1 MRLMPHLRWQAL
13 VPLLQPKWGTGFLA
27 QLPRFGS
34 KEKLMAVELDDRTAG
49 ARRLKDK
56 VCVVTGA
63 GQGIGR
69 ATARRLGQEGGTV
82 VVADRIDA
90 TATEALA
97 ELRNHGVEAM
107 KSIVDL
113 GTFAG
118 AQNLVSQTLEAYGR
132 IDVLVNNVGGTI
144 WMKPYHLYTEE
155 EVVLEIERSLY
166 PTLWCCLAVLPIMM
180 AQKSGSIVNLGS
192 QAIRGLYRV
201 PYAASKGG
209 ILALG
214 KVLAMEY
221 GRYGIR
227 VNTVS
232 PGGTDIADRVTP
244 RLLIRPGF
252 TADEGAKSEAENY
265 RREMMEDSQNQQALR
280 RRGLPEE
287 QAAAIAFLASDDS
300 SFITG
305 EVINCSGGQS

>member
-1 MRLMPHLRWQAL
+1 M
-13 VPLLQPKWGTGFLA
+13 
-27 QLPRFGS
+27 
-34 KEKLMAVELDDRTAG
+34 EVELDARAAG
-49 ARRLKDK
+49 ARRLADK

-69 ATARRLGQEGGTV
+69 AAARRLGQEGGRI

-90 TATEALA
+90 SATRTLT
-97 ELRNHGVEAM
+97 ELREQDVDAM
-107 KSIVDL
+107 KVLLDL
-113 GTFAG
+113 STFAG
-118 AQNLVSQTLEAYGR
+118 AQSLMTEVLDAYGR

-144 WMKPYHLYTEE
+144 WIKPYHLYSEE
-155 EVVLEIERSLY
+155 EVKLELERSLY
-166 PTLWCCLAVLPIMM
+166 PPLWCCLAVLPIMIKQM
-180 AQKSGSIVNLGS
+180 SGSIVNLGS
-192 QAIRGLYRV
+192 QSIRGLYRA

-209 ILALG
+209 ILALS

-227 VNTVS
+227 VNTMS

-244 RLLIRPGF
+244 RQLIRPGVM
-252 TADEGAKSEAENY
+252 ADEGDKTEADNY
-265 RREMMEDSQNQQALR
+265 RREMAEDIRNQQALR

-287 QAAAIAFLASDDS
+287 QAAAIAFLVCDDA

-305 EVINCSGGQS
+305 QVINCSGGQS

>member
-1 MRLMPHLRWQAL
+1 
-13 VPLLQPKWGTGFLA
+13 
-27 QLPRFGS
+27 
-34 KEKLMAVELDDRTAG
+34 MATDLDARAAG
-49 ARRLKDK
+49 AGRLKDK

-69 ATARRLGQEGGTV
+69 ATAKRLGQEGGKI
-82 VVADRIDA
+82 VVADRVDA
-90 TATEALA
+90 GAAEAVD
-97 ELRNHGVEAM
+97 ELRDHSVEAM
-107 KSIVDL
+107 KVLVDL
-113 GTFAG
+113 STFTG
-118 AQNLVSQTLEAYGR
+118 AQDLMTQAREAYGR

-144 WMKPYHLYTEE
+144 WIKPYHLYSED
-155 EVVLEIERSLY
+155 EVKLEIERSLY

-180 AQKSGSIVNLGS
+180 EQKSGSIVNLGS
-192 QAIRGLYRV
+192 QSTRGLYRL

-209 ILALG
+209 ILALS

-227 VNTVS
+227 VNTMA
-232 PGGTDIADRVTP
+232 PGGTEIADRVTP
-244 RLLIRPGF
+244 RQFIRPGVM
-252 TADEGAKSEAENY
+252 ADEGAQAQDDEY
-265 RREMMEDSQNQQALR
+265 RREMAADIRNQQALR

-305 EVINCSGGQS
+305 QVINCSGGQS